1 VEIRRCSCL
10 DEIVW
15 RINGWR
21 WKGKRWFGWL
31 LIHGDPFLVVLMMI
45 LILQVTKNVC
55 EYLYFEVGYL
65 IVEYCIMFW
74 DAVFVLCV
82 ETCRY
87 CRVVVLLLT
96 FPLKCLQIK
105 FRILCAR
112 KIDFDS

>member
-15 RINGWR
+15 RINGLR

-65 IVEYCIMFW
+65 IVSCSGMRCCVCVWKHVGIG
-74 DAVFVLCV
+74 VLSC
-82 ETCRY
+82 Y
-87 CRVVVLLLT
+87 
-96 FPLKCLQIK
+96 F
-105 FRILCAR
+105 
-112 KIDFDS
+112 